1 MSYKRMAIK
10 IFAVSFVVLLL
21 YLEDIEL
28 KLYFMSVGVIKS

>member
-10 IFAVSFVVLLL
+10 IFAVSLVVLLL